1 MVWVVLKLGVLFV
14 RRYGFYFLMIH
25 PLIIEHSPIEQ
36 SLLHFKNILPL
47 PPMINTAS
55 TSEIQKLLEAKP
67 KVVITVH
74 RGPDG
79 DAIGS
84 GLGWMHILAK
94 AGIEAQVIVPDE
106 YPDFLK
112 WMPGNDSIIVFE
124 KAAARANTAIQKADL
139 IFCLDFNAPSRMGSL
154 EGAIVN
160 ANKPIVV
167 VDHHQQPAEF
177 ALAYYTDDKASSTA
191 ELIFRLCE
199 ALDWEHLIDHD
210 AAMCLYTGIVTD
222 TGSFR
227 FPSASPRLMR
237 IAAKLMETGIDHSRI
252 YREVFD
258 NNSETQL
265 RLRGFALS
273 ERLTVLPDAAT
284 AYIALSQ
291 ADLDKFKY
299 KKGDTEGLV
308 NYALGIKGVNLAGF
322 FAEKDGIIKISLR
335 STGSYDV
342 NVLARNN
349 FEGGGHI
356 NAAGGKS
363 ELSLENTTKKFE
375 EIVTLEADKIRR
387 SI

>member
-1 MVWVVLKLGVLFV
+1 
-14 RRYGFYFLMIH
+14 
-25 PLIIEHSPIEQ
+25 
-36 SLLHFKNILPL
+36 
-47 PPMINTAS
+47 MINMAS
-55 TSEIQKLLEAKP
+55 TSEIQKLLEPKP
-67 KVVITVH
+67 NVVITVH

-94 AGIEAQVIVPDE
+94 AGIQAQVIVPDE
-106 YPDFLK
+106 YPEFLK
-112 WMPGNDSIIVFE
+112 WMPENDSIIVFE
-124 KAAARANTAIQKADL
+124 KEAPRANTAIQKADL

-154 EGAIVN
+154 ENAIMK

-167 VDHHQQPAEF
+167 VDHHQNPADF
-177 ALAYYTDDKASSTA
+177 AQAYYTDDTASSTA
-191 ELIFRLCE
+191 EMIYRLCE
-199 ALDWEHLIDHD
+199 VLGWEGHIDRD
-210 AAMCLYTGIVTD
+210 AAICLYTGIVTD

-227 FPSASPRLMR
+227 FPAASPRLMR
-237 IAAKLMETGIDHSRI
+237 IAAKLMETGIDHSRV

-273 ERLTVLPDAAT
+273 QRLIVMPEAST

-291 ADLDKFKY
+291 EDLGQFQY
-299 KKGDTEGLV
+299 QKGDTEGLV

-342 NVLARNN
+342 NVLARQN
-349 FEGGGHI
+349 FDGGGHI
-356 NAAGGKS
+356 NAAGGRS
-363 ELSLENTTKKFE
+363 ELSLEETTRKFE
-375 EIVTLEADKIRR
+375 EIVTLEADKIRH